1 MELYNSKGE
10 LTSYALSCGYVMKF
24 NEKVKLVKINNT
36 KNSYEVY
43 FRNKSNEIR
52 TYVFH
57 NLNDAKK
64 EGKRLAKIYK

>member
-1 MELYNSKGE
+1 
-10 LTSYALSCGYVMKF
+10 MKF
-24 NEKVKLVKINNT
+24 NEKVKLAKITNT
-36 KNSYEVY
+36 KNSYELY
-43 FRNKSNEIR
+43 FRNKNNEIR